1 MCNIIISYVAI
12 GSEHDDGYCSVN
24 SSQTGP
30 DCRAVCRTSDLPG
43 TARVRIIITMC
54 ALRFTD
60 LVHYTNNAASDVQGV
75 LQEIERVT
83 ALLDFHSKELPDM
96 HSELVGKRMQVYSLL
111 LFISM
116 QQRLINIFITLHAAP
131 DTTTWL

>member
-30 DCRAVCRTSDLPG
+30 DCRSICRTSDLPG
-43 TARVRIIITMC
+43 TARVRIII
-54 ALRFTD
+54 ALRSTN

-83 ALLDFHSKELPDM
+83 AQLGFHSKELPDM
-96 HSELVGKRMQVYSLL
+96 QSELVAKAMQV
-111 LFISM
+111 
-116 QQRLINIFITLHAAP
+116 
-131 DTTTWL
+131 